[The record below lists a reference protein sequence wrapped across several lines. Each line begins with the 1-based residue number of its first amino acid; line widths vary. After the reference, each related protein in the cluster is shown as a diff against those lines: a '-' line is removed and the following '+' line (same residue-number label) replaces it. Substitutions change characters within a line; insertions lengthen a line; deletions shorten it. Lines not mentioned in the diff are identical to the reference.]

1 MIAVAL
7 ALVTIVVIWS
17 EMTFFNKKPVLSIFA
32 LLLTEARHNYNY
44 LLIEVSCFFLFL
56 IREIFFAFDIKS
68 TTDFVLRLFYKM
80 CLFIFLLWIF
90 KFCGCLIIAYLSFC
104 AYYAIFKMRVFN
116 YYYLAPNHQTNEYSL
131 IFSGT

>member
-1 MIAVAL
+1 MVSIVL

-44 LLIEVSCFFLFL
+44 MLIEVRLRNFLKNNRFDILMIFL
-56 IREIFFAFDIKS
+56 I
-68 TTDFVLRLFYKM
+68 
-80 CLFIFLLWIF
+80 FL